1 MYRWRK
7 ITTATLLGLVIAMNS
22 TAPATAAA
30 KRVIEPPRRDQSFP
44 ILIQKV
50 QKDRIKLAVPKAA
63 EQPSPA
69 EAGIDECVAHCS
81 NGADW

>member
-7 ITTATLLGLVIAMNS
+7 ITTATLLGLVIAVMLS
-22 TAPATAAA
+22 TAAA